1 MAMEGRA
8 MDALK
13 AQLAKI
19 QQQLGGLTASQKMLT
34 ASLAAIMVMTLLW
47 WGLCRNGGHGSRPG
61 PVAALE
67 DIGRIKTKLTAS
79 GIDARVDGDR
89 VMVPADKKDEAV
101 AMLALEQMLP
111 EDISGAMASAERSQS
126 LHAFRDRGQ
135 DHQCCSA
142 G

>member
-1 MAMEGRA
+1 MEGRA

-47 WGLCRNGGHGSRPG
+47 WGRYASTADMVAVLDQPTRP
-61 PVAALE
+61 E
-67 DIGRIKTKLTAS
+67 DVTRIKTKLTS
-79 GIDARVDGDR
+79 VGIDSRVDGDR

-101 AMLALEQMLP
+101 ATLAFEGMLP
-111 EDISGAMASAERSQS
+111 VDIS
-126 LHAFRDRGQ
+126 
-135 DHQCCSA
+135 
-142 G
+142 